1 MEKAIAIIPNLAE
14 LEQQFEFVNSLIEQ
28 HRSSAISKVNTE
40 ALLTNWE
47 VGQYISQQLKS
58 AHWGAKV
65 VSELADYLKRM
76 NPKRKGFGKRHLYNM
91 VKFYDIYSTEEFNRL
106 GVQLRLNEFVQSPIA
121 QIGNDEI
128 VQSLPAQLA
137 SNKIV
142 QSPTAQCNYEDILM
156 LSGKKVFLKPK
167 GFETQWSICL
177 AMHISPIVESSTKL

>member
-76 NPKRKGFGKRHLYNM
+76 NPKRRGFGKRHLYNM

-121 QIGNDEI
+121 QLDMPFVDMPNILTLDGCRIPTKTYTTRGDE
-128 VQSLPAQLA
+128 
-137 SNKIV
+137 KI
-142 QSPTAQCNYEDILM
+142 S
-156 LSGKKVFLKPK
+156 
-167 GFETQWSICL
+167 
-177 AMHISPIVESSTKL
+177 